1 LTFRGVTAPLS
12 FSSRRPTDPDYLRLD
27 DNNLGVL
34 RAAER
39 ARTPGAHHDLAD
51 RIRELD
57 LRTEEFL
64 PLALAPFHVDHAVAD
79 LVRTR
84 RLR

>member
-1 LTFRGVTAPLS
+1 MAS
-12 FSSRRPTDPDYLRLD
+12 FASQRPTDPDYLRLD
-27 DNNLGVL
+27 DNNGAAVL

-39 ARTPGAHHDLAD
+39 GRTPGAHHDLAG
-51 RIRELD
+51 RLRELD

-64 PLALAPFHVDHAVAD
+64 PLALAPFHVDHVVAD

-84 RLR
+84 RTR